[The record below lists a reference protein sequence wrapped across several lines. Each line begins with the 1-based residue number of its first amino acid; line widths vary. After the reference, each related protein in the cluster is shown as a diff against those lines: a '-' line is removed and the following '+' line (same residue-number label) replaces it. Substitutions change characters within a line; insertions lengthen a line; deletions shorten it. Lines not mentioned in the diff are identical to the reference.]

1 MRRLLIG
8 PLAASAAIA
17 MLIGSASVASATHT
31 VELGDT
37 ATLVAKGAAVLV
49 PVEVT
54 CSAGELPPPPP
65 FPFPPFPPFPSS
77 VSVQLTQRSG
87 NSIAQGTGG
96 TNVVCDGTT
105 QTVNVQ
111 LIAQGAPFKNG
122 TALATASVFACDPI
136 CHTATDTEEIRIRK

>member
-1 MRRLLIG
+1 
-8 PLAASAAIA
+8 

-31 VELGDT
+31 VELGDR
-37 ATLVAKGAAVLV
+37 ATLLAKGAGVVV

-54 CSAGELPPPPP
+54 CEGQVPPPPPPFP

-87 NSIAQGTGG
+87 NSIAQGSGG
-96 TNVVCDGTT
+96 ANVVCDGTT

-111 LIAQGAPFKNG
+111 LTAQGAPFKNG
-122 TALATASVFACDPI
+122 TALATATVFACDSTG
-136 CHTATDTEEIRIRK
+136 CHSASDSEEIRIRK